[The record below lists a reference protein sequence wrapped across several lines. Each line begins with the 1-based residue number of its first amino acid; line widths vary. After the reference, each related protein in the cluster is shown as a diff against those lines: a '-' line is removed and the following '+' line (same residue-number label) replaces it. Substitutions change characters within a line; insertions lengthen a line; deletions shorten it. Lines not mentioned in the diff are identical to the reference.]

1 MEGLLLTDAVILTTN
16 ISVTWYIVLL
26 QARTVVKLW
35 GIDRDSYRRIL
46 MVRTANVL
54 AVFCRRR
61 CYCHQYRC
69 CSCIKRHLL
78 MSCIHSCVRELD
90 VLSSN
95 VGLSRA
101 Y

>member
-54 AVFCRRR
+54 AVFLPPP
-61 CYCHQYRC
+61 
-69 CSCIKRHLL
+69 LL
-78 MSCIHSCVRELD
+78 
-90 VLSSN
+90 LSSVSLLQLHKKTPVN
-95 VGLSRA
+95 VVYSFLCPRTGRA
-101 Y
+101 FV